1 MLSFQTLLASPAL
14 AGLIFIIA
22 ALVARRFPPRQ
33 INYIYGYRSRK
44 SMSSQANWDLANSY
58 YTGIMIWTGV
68 VMVGIGLILS
78 LLSNNITFMSVSTAV
93 SGIAGGLTIFLL
105 TEKKL
110 K

>member
-14 AGLIFIIA
+14 VGIIFIIA
-22 ALVARRFPPRQ
+22 GVVARRFPPRQ

-58 YTGIMIWTGV
+58 YTGIMIRAGV
-68 VMVGIGLILS
+68 AMMGLGLILS
-78 LLSNNITFMSVSTAV
+78 LFSDNIQFLSIFTVL
-93 SGIAGGLTIFLL
+93 SGVAGGLIIFLL